1 MKNTETTETMVI
13 TMTPCC
19 IYELLISGF
28 VKPKQQSCILFTNG
42 DGFVQGHPRWVRN
55 ILDTK
60 LRKNI
65 RVQIREELEDDE
77 GTVTFGRIFDY
88 LPNEN
93 ETESGLN

>member
-1 MKNTETTETMVI
+1 MTTKKETMVI

-28 VKPKQQSCILFTNG
+28 VKSNPNKSILFTSG

-60 LRKNI
+60 LGKNI

-88 LPNEN
+88 VPNEN
-93 ETESGLN
+93 QTESGSN